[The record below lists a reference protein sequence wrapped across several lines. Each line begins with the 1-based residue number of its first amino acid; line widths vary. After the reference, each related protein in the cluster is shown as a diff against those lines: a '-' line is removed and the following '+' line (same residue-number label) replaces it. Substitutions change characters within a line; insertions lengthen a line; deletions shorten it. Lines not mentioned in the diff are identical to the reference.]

1 MVEDH
6 LLQRLAT
13 VDLVA
18 AEPGVRVVWHGETL
32 RDFLVWRADSPVHL
46 HPRLLM
52 LDLRVDRGPVVDP
65 EAVRALV
72 ADGVA
77 VLVFSAM
84 GDPDLLRAVLRAG
97 ASGVLGKRD
106 SEANVVAAMWAVLA
120 RRRWMS
126 RELEALRSEPLRRPV
141 LSEQERL
148 ALVLYASGE
157 TLPAVA
163 EALGVQLNTAKKYLS
178 RVKRKYADV
187 GRPVRTKVELNA
199 AARRDGLLDA
209 APPERGPDRDGP
221 RSSLL
226 DP

>member
-18 AEPGVRVVWHGETL
+18 AQPGVRVVWHGETL
-32 RDFLVWRADSPVHL
+32 HDFLVWRADSPVHL

-52 LDLRVDRGPVVDP
+52 LDLHVDRGPVVEP
-65 EAVRALV
+65 ESVRALV

-84 GDPDLLRAVLRAG
+84 GDPDQLRAVLRAG

-120 RRRWMS
+120 RRRWMT
-126 RELEALRSEPLRRPV
+126 RELEALRSEPARRPV
-141 LSEQERL
+141 LSEQERQ
-148 ALVLYASGE
+148 ALVLYASGN
-157 TLPAVA
+157 TLRAVA
-163 EALGVQLNTAKKYLS
+163 ETLGVQLNTAKKYLS

-199 AARRDGLLDA
+199 AARRDGLLDETPDVPGPHST
-209 APPERGPDRDGP
+209 PP
-221 RSSLL
+221 

>member
-1 MVEDH
+1 M
-6 LLQRLAT
+6 QRLAT

-18 AEPGVRVVWHGETL
+18 AQPGVRVVWHGETL
-32 RDFLVWRADSPVHL
+32 HDFLVWRADSPVHL

-52 LDLRVDRGPVVDP
+52 LDLHVDRGPVVEP
-65 EAVRALV
+65 ESVRALV

-84 GDPDLLRAVLRAG
+84 GDPDQLRAVLRAG

-120 RRRWMS
+120 RRRWMT
-126 RELEALRSEPLRRPV
+126 RELEALRSEPARRPV
-141 LSEQERL
+141 LSEQERQ
-148 ALVLYASGE
+148 ALVLYASGN
-157 TLPAVA
+157 TLRAVA
-163 EALGVQLNTAKKYLS
+163 ETLGVQLNTAKKYLS

-199 AARRDGLLDA
+199 AARRDGLLDETPDVPGPHST
-209 APPERGPDRDGP
+209 PP
-221 RSSLL
+221 